1 MQGGSGLGAVSDA
14 SWNAYLQNCG
24 VWSGRRALVNA
35 RGKVL
40 LDVPVTVVAN
50 MFSTPD
56 GDQFVLWT
64 TAVKTATGIDQVQE
78 EWSRDELGQLGAL
91 TEDASFSAGND
102 AFVGERFSVDHCLF
116 DSFDDFRVRSTFAY
130 DWEGRLTGIV
140 SSRER
145 KVTNNSP
152 ATVNLLSGT
161 NIDPADLSSSLSL
174 PSPTTSFVEPAA
186 WRSPTVLLDYTIGTW
201 YGTGVI
207 LDAKTLTTRT
217 LESVVEISLEAGTI
231 LVQKS
236 KISIGNRPGLV
247 VESSARIDGNT
258 ALFPEVNMQ
267 LMFLPGGVTIS
278 CPVRIWPGLSFSL
291 ELCLLTRPNMRR
303 RILRCYDEN
312 SNWIKT
318 MFITESRVG

>member
-1 MQGGSGLGAVSDA
+1 MQRDLGAVSDS

-24 VWSGRRALVNA
+24 VWTGRRALVNA

-50 MFSTPD
+50 MFSSPD

-64 TAVKTATGIDQVQE
+64 TAVKTASGVDQVQE

-116 DSFDDFRVRSTFAY
+116 DALDDFRVRSTFAY
-130 DWEGRLTGIV
+130 DWEGRLTGVV
-140 SSRER
+140 SSREH
-145 KVTNNSP
+145 KVANQPETN
-152 ATVNLLSGT
+152 NLLSSS
-161 NIDPADLSSSLSL
+161 NIDTADLSSVLSL
-174 PSPTTSFVEPAA
+174 PPPDTSFVEPAA
-186 WRSPTVLLDYTIGTW
+186 WRSPTILLDYTVGTW
-201 YGTGVI
+201 FGTGVT

-217 LESVVEISLEAGTI
+217 LESMVEVTLEAGTI

-236 KISIGNRPGLV
+236 KISVGNRPGLV

-291 ELCLLTRPNMRR
+291 ELCLLIRPNMRR
-303 RILRCYDEN
+303 RILRCYDE
-312 SNWIKT
+312 SSSWIKT
-318 MFITESRVG
+318 MFITESRIG